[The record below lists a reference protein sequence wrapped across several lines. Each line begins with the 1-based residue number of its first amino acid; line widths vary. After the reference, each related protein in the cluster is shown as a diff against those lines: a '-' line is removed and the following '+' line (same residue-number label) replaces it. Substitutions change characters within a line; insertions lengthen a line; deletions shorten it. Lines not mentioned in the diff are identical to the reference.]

1 MKRIILIIALAL
13 PLISLSQVNKSIIDT
28 SKTWYNGVSHLIEVK
43 NGPSAGFTPNQKI
56 VYPKMIDGIPITPRG
71 ANANYVWPGQVGQPT
86 TEYYLIIIKY

>member
-13 PLISLSQVNKSIIDT
+13 PLISLSQVNKSILDT

-56 VYPKMIDGIPITPRG
+56 VYPKMMENIPVIPKGFNATQMQNLQSDNQQLPID
-71 ANANYVWPGQVGQPT
+71 
-86 TEYYLIIIKY
+86 